1 MPWLDPV
8 QNQADTDRRE
18 YVRLNANPKGVLA
31 LLKTM
36 GIGPDAVIVKKA
48 VIKAAP
54 EPQQAAV
61 RPAPA
66 PALQPAPK
74 AQSKPPVIE
83 VDVF

>member
-1 MPWLDPV
+1 
-8 QNQADTDRRE
+8 
-18 YVRLNANPKGVLA
+18 
-31 LLKTM
+31 M

-54 EPQQAAV
+54 APQQAAV

-74 AQSKPPVIE
+74 AQPKPPVIE